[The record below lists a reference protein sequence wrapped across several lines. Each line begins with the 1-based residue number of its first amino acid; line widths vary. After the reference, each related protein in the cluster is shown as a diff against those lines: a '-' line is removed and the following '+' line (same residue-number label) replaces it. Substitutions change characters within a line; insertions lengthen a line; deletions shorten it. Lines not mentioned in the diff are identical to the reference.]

1 QDVYNTAPTWGFPF
15 ASSSVAVTPNA
26 ATALESLGQQV
37 AGLGGYALWN
47 NTLYGEATFY
57 RTADQAFSAL
67 RAGTDRSEDAALKG
81 YNPYW
86 RIALQHEWEGGTQSA
101 MTGLYRLS
109 VDRYPDNTVLSGP
122 VDHFTDVGWDAQYQ
136 YITDRHR
143 VSAQINY

>member
-1 QDVYNTAPTWGFPF
+1 
-15 ASSSVAVTPNA
+15 
-26 ATALESLGQQV
+26 
-37 AGLGGYALWN
+37 
-47 NTLYGEATFY
+47 GEATCY
-57 RTADQAFSAL
+57 RTADQAFSAR

-86 RIALQHEWEGGTQSA
+86 RIALQHEGEGGTQSA

-143 VSAQINY
+143 VSAQINYIRETQDWNATAQSNPSDTLKSIRTKLTYYY